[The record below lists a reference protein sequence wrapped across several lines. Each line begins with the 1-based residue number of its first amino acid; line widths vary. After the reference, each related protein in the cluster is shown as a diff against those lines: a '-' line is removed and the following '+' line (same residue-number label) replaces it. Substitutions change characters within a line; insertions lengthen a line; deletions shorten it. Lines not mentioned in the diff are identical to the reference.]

1 MEVPDMEDK
10 NNESRMTSAAAFVEG
25 GVQEACDD
33 SCSICLEDFSES
45 NPSAVTTCKHDFH
58 LQCILEW
65 CQRSSQCPMCW
76 QSISFKDSTS
86 QELFEAV
93 VQERNLRATS
103 SRNATIFHHLAGL
116 GDFDL
121 QHLSMGLSEADVE
134 ERIIQH
140 LAAATVMGRGFNLGW
155 REGNRTRSFPHGR
168 PPFIVFSTPP
178 PGAVSAAAGGTEP
191 TAIPV
196 GNPSTPLTFGVEPS
210 QQIPTLQTHSS
221 LPPGYTDM
229 ATNRQRILFNDRSSA
244 VRSVPPD
251 QGRAGPSELQS
262 FSESLR
268 SRLGSVSMRYKE
280 TISKGA
286 RGWKERLF
294 SRSTSMSDIGAEVRR
309 ELNAGIASVSRLMER
324 LETREKNDRE
334 GDSSLSNHVAAET
347 SNSNNAEASEV
358 NTLCDKAPA
367 ACSAGPRSD

>member
-10 NNESRMTSAAAFVEG
+10 NNGSRMTSAAAFVEG
-25 GVQEACDD
+25 GIQEACDD

-45 NPSAVTTCKHDFH
+45 NPSTVTTCKHDFH

-93 VQERNLRATS
+93 VQERNLRVTS
-103 SRNATIFHHLAGL
+103 SRNAAVFHHLGL
-116 GDFDL
+116 GGFDL
-121 QHLSMGLSEADVE
+121 QHLSMGVSEADIE
-134 ERIIQH
+134 ERIMQH
-140 LAAATVMGRGFNLGW
+140 LAAATAMGRARHLGR
-155 REGNRTRSFPHGR
+155 REGNRTRSYPHGR

-178 PGAVSAAAGGTEP
+178 PGAVSAAGGGTEP

-196 GNPSTPLTFGVEPS
+196 INPSTPLTSERDEQS
-210 QQIPTLQTHSS
+210 QQIPNLQTQGS
-221 LPPGYTDM
+221 LPAGSTVTE
-229 ATNRQRILFNDRSSA
+229 ANRQGILFNDRSA
-244 VRSVPPD
+244 VHSVPPD

-286 RGWKERLF
+286 RGWREKLF
-294 SRSTSMSDIGAEVRR
+294 SRSTSMSDIGSEVRR

-324 LETREKNDRE
+324 LETREQNDRA
-334 GDSSLSNHVAAET
+334 GDSSLSNHLAAET
-347 SNSNNAEASEV
+347 SNPNNAEAREI
-358 NTLCDKAPA
+358 NALRDNAPA